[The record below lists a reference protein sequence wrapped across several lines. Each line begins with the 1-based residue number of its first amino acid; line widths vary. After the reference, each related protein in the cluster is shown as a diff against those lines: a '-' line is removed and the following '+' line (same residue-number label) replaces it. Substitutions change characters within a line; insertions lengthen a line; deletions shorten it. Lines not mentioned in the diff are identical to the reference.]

1 MSDGEIQAVL
11 SRSIIEETDTTVR
24 LHKGQEYP
32 SGILPKVGGQQYR
45 SVRVGAS
52 SVVKGSVVGKD
63 IVVEKAEAIN
73 LSKNVMAPGTEIQ
86 GSINSLGDVEV
97 GTGSWIQGGIQAL
110 GDIVINPYLTN
121 SETPGHVLVD
131 GAVCGKNVRIAK
143 GVVILGPVIASESIE
158 IDDIVTVRDHVS
170 APIVKIG
177 NGCLIGGLQAGN
189 SLSIGEFNTIASS
202 QILIPGNLSQ
212 VDCKYPIRSPYPN
225 CNSCPYDEEFS
236 GSNEIA
242 RKLSCHNFA
251 KLSEEK
257 VSAGKCTDWV
267 SFPINDPSNHYNFSD
282 FTCVSLIP
290 KDSVNIRLYAEKST
304 IWERGGE

>member
-1 MSDGEIQAVL
+1 MKKNRSIDSSAAASTSADAAGWRGWTGLQRGLQRGLGRPREPAPPAVL
-11 SRSIIEETDTTVR
+11 HEQDPGSAFVSSRVAKKRCLAAKNSNFDEQIRHRTHLD
-24 LHKGQEYP
+24 LH
-32 SGILPKVGGQQYR
+32 
-45 SVRVGAS
+45 
-52 SVVKGSVVGKD
+52 
-63 IVVEKAEAIN
+63 
-73 LSKNVMAPGTEIQ
+73 
-86 GSINSLGDVEV
+86 
-97 GTGSWIQGGIQAL
+97 
-110 GDIVINPYLTN
+110 
-121 SETPGHVLVD
+121 
-131 GAVCGKNVRIAK
+131 
-143 GVVILGPVIASESIE
+143 
-158 IDDIVTVRDHVS
+158 
-170 APIVKIG
+170 
-177 NGCLIGGLQAGN
+177 
-189 SLSIGEFNTIASS
+189 SS

-212 VDCKYPIRSPYPN
+212 VDCKHPIRSPYPN